1 MKRVVL
7 ALVIALAVPAIS
19 FAEGQSTKDPFT
31 QGDASAGATKAVVCF
46 ACHGPNGNGAVNP
59 AWPKLAHQNSAYIY
73 EQLQAFKSHQRKNPV
88 MWGQAGG
95 LSDADMRNLAAYF
108 AMQSFVPGVA
118 SEAAVAIAQ
127 PLFRGGDLNRH
138 IPACAACHGP
148 VGQGNAGIKYPRLG
162 GQNPAYVAAQLTAY
176 KNGTR
181 GAEGPGQ
188 IMQTIASG
196 LTDEEIQALAS
207 YVSGLQ

>member
-19 FAEGQSTKDPFT
+19 FADGQSAKDLFT
-31 QGDASAGATKAVVCF
+31 QGDASAGATKATVCF
-46 ACHGPNGNGAVNP
+46 ACHGPNGNGAINP

-73 EQLQAFKSHQRKNPV
+73 EQLQAFKSHQRSNPI
-88 MWGQAGG
+88 MGAQAGT
-95 LSDADMRNLAAYF
+95 LSDEDMRNLAAYF
-108 AMQSFVPGVA
+108 AAQSFVPGVA
-118 SEAAVAIAQ
+118 SKAAVAIAQ
-127 PLFRGGDLNRH
+127 PLFRGGDLKRH

-148 VGQGNAGIKYPRLG
+148 VGQGNPGVKYPRLG
-162 GQNPAYVAAQLTAY
+162 GQNATYVAAQLTAY

-181 GAEGPGQ
+181 GAKGPGQ
-188 IMQTIASG
+188 IMQTVASQ
-196 LTDEEIQALAS
+196 LTDKEIQALAS

>member
-7 ALVIALAVPAIS
+7 AFVIALAVPAIS
-19 FAEGQSTKDPFT
+19 LADGQSTKDPFT
-31 QGDASAGATKAVVCF
+31 QGDASAGATKATVCF
-46 ACHGPNGNGAVNP
+46 ACHGPQGNGAVNP

-73 EQLQAFKSHQRKNPV
+73 EQLKAFKSHQRSNAI
-88 MWGQAGG
+88 MAAQAGL
-95 LSDADMRNLAAYF
+95 LSDQDMRNLAAYF
-108 AMQSFVPGVA
+108 ASQSFVPGVA
-118 SEAAVAIAQ
+118 SKAAVAVAE
-127 PLFRGGDLNRH
+127 PLFRGGNMDRH

-148 VGQGNAGIKYPRLG
+148 VGQGNPGVMYPRLG
-162 GQNPAYVAAQLTAY
+162 GQNATYVAAQLTAY

-181 GAEGPGQ
+181 GSKGPGL
-188 IMQTIASG
+188 IMQDVASK